1 MLEIR
6 TKFGSSR
13 HLATSSRPYSA
24 PKLAGHVYAVVKRG
38 TEYEVRCWTF
48 KRGDLIDDALVNT
61 FRFESV
67 ADEIARALAEG
78 AEL

>member
-13 HLATSSRPYSA
+13 QMEKSRAYSA
-24 PKLAGHVYAVVKRG
+24 PKLAGQVYAVVKRG
-38 TEYEVRCWTF
+38 NEYEVRCWTF

>member
-1 MLEIR
+1 MKN
-6 TKFGSSR
+6 T
-13 HLATSSRPYSA
+13 TSTCESIERKEKRLGIQFA
-24 PKLAGHVYAVVKRG
+24 EELDVYAVVKRG